1 MKQDLKQDNGS
12 RKRNRSK
19 KKQDNDTLDQVLTL
33 FCYRCGRGIDRIGTA
48 GGNSRPVMS
57 S

>member
-12 RKRNRSK
+12 RKRNRS